1 MTDAQKRYETER
13 HALFFKEEACKDLYK
28 DHVRFLVNRVN
39 SINGEL
45 TRLPDLTGLYRVRYR
60 AAHCSAVQSVLSR
73 SRWQLVVSSSAA

>member
-45 TRLPDLTGLYRVRYR
+45 T
-60 AAHCSAVQSVLSR
+60 
-73 SRWQLVVSSSAA
+73 

>member
-39 SINGEL
+39 SMTGEL
-45 TRLPDLTGLYRVRYR
+45 TAPWPGLRVCYMAV
-60 AAHCSAVQSVLSR
+60 AAVQCSAVGLEQTC
-73 SRWQLVVSSSAA
+73 WQLVVSSSAA